1 MALLWGGTF
10 IAGRTVAQE
19 VAPLLAAF
27 YRFLIAGGALW
38 LTVRIVQGRLPRLTV
53 RQWLGVNLL
62 GLTGVFA
69 YNYFFL
75 SGLKTVPASRAA
87 LIIASNPTI
96 TALVAWLL
104 FREPMPPSR
113 ALGIGLALGG
123 AVLIIGQG
131 HWRAL
136 FSGGFAT
143 GELMIFGCVLMWV
156 SYTFIGRWVLTTL
169 SPLVTTT
176 YACLSG
182 CLMLLFGALG
192 EGLLTTPPTFS
203 LASWGSIVFL
213 GLGGTA
219 LAFTWYYDGVSRIG
233 PARAAVFI
241 NLVPVFAVLLSI
253 LLLGERPTLYELAG
267 GMLVV
272 TGVVLTQQATYRTLQ
287 KRADQASMT
296 GS

>member
-1 MALLWGGTF
+1 MTTFKLLLMALLWGGTF
-10 IAGRTVAQE
+10 IAGRIIAQE
-19 VAPLLAAF
+19 VAPLPAAF
-27 YRFLIAGGALW
+27 YRFLIASGALW
-38 LTVRIVQGRLPRLTV
+38 VTVRLVQGRLPRLTV
-53 RQWLGVNLL
+53 GQWLGVSLL

-87 LIIASNPTI
+87 LIVASNPTL

-104 FREPMPPSR
+104 FDEPMPPFR

-131 HWRAL
+131 HWQVL
-136 FSGGFAT
+136 IQGGFAE
-143 GELMIFGCVLMWV
+143 GELLIFGCVLMWV
-156 SYTFIGRWVLTTL
+156 GYTFIGRWMLATL
-169 SPLVTTT
+169 SPLVATT

-182 CLMLLFGALG
+182 CLMLLLGAAG
-192 EGLLTTPPTFS
+192 EGLLTTMPAFS
-203 LASWGSIVFL
+203 PAAWGSIVFL

-233 PARAAVFI
+233 PAGAAVFI

-253 LLLGERPTLYELAG
+253 LLLGERPTVYELAG
-267 GMLVV
+267 GILVV
-272 TGVVLTQQATYRTLQ
+272 IGVALAQ
-287 KRADQASMT
+287 RAVDPP
-296 GS
+296 

>member
-1 MALLWGGTF
+1 MINATRLKLLLMALLWGGTF

-19 VAPLLAAF
+19 LAPLLAAF
-27 YRFLIAGGALW
+27 YRFLIATAALW
-38 LTVRIVQGRLPRLTV
+38 VTVRLVQGRLPRLTV
-53 RQWLGVNLL
+53 RQWLGVSLL

-87 LIIASNPTI
+87 LIIASNPTL

-104 FREPMPPSR
+104 FHEPMPPFR
-113 ALGIGLALGG
+113 VLGIGLALGG
-123 AVLIIGQG
+123 AVLLIGQG
-131 HWRAL
+131 HWQVL
-136 FSGGFAT
+136 FNSGFAE
-143 GELMIFGCVLMWV
+143 GELLIFCCVLMWV
-156 SYTFIGRWVLTTL
+156 SYTFIGRWMLAAL
-169 SPLVTTT
+169 SPLVATT

-182 CLMLLFGALG
+182 CLMLLLGAVG

-203 LASWGSIVFL
+203 PAAWSSIVFL

-241 NLVPVFAVLLSI
+241 NLVPVFAVLLSV
-253 LLLGERPTLYELAG
+253 LLLGERPTLYELTG
-267 GMLVV
+267 GILVV
-272 TGVVLTQQATYRTLQ
+272 IGVALAQ
-287 KRADQASMT
+287 RAAYPT
-296 GS
+296 